1 MDRSYYEFSEDAKR
15 RFNDRLRWILVGVG
29 IVWEGEEEAV
39 NEMVVPPD
47 RIRAI
52 LEDFYSKAAQCYK
65 DLADDQEF
73 ARDRIAMLRDL
84 VEQELERGQMVT
96 LPAVQQLVNRGVK
109 LIWEA
114 INKNESDVDDQP
126 LFQLLINLSYIT
138 TRIKTLIDHVRVEN
152 AQRVLEEQ
160 ITKYVEKGEF
170 DDYYIHKLMDG
181 ILHQAT
187 TWTEFRRMI
196 DITLKY
202 IEPSASPEPPVLEQ

>member
-29 IVWEGEEEAV
+29 IVWEGEEEAI

-65 DLADDQEF
+65 DLADEQKF
-73 ARDRIAMLRDL
+73 AQDRIAMLRDL

-138 TRIKTLIDHVRVEN
+138 TRIKTLIDLVRVEN
-152 AQRVLEEQ
+152 AQRVLEES
-160 ITKYVEKGEF
+160 INKYIEKGEF

>member
-29 IVWEGEEEAV
+29 MVWQGEDEAV

-65 DLADDQEF
+65 DLAEDQPQAME
-73 ARDRIAMLRDL
+73 RIDMLREL

-96 LPAVQQLVNRGVK
+96 LPAVKVLVERGVK

-114 INKNESDVDDQP
+114 INFHESGGDDQP
-126 LFQLLINLSYIT
+126 LFQLLINLSYIN
-138 TRIKTLIDHVRVEN
+138 TRIKTLIDMVRVES

-181 ILHQAT
+181 ILHQAV

-202 IEPSASPEPPVLEQ
+202 IEPGASPEPPVLEQ